1 METLSREGIRLPT
14 PVFGTAQPARGF
26 SGLLRRAA
34 HLVPDHRASRWMLLV
49 AADRIDVLG
58 GRLARNLWLV
68 PAMVALACGYAAI
81 SFGVGRRSLRA

>member
-14 PVFGTAQPARGF
+14 PVFGTAQPARGL
-26 SGLLRRAA
+26 SGLLRRGA
-34 HLVPDHRASRWMLLV
+34 HLAPEHRASRWMLLV

-68 PAMVALACGYAAI
+68 PAVVAIACGYAAI
-81 SFGVGRRSLRA
+81 SWGAGRRSLRS